1 MARRISYVFE
11 KKEKGEELTKAGI
24 GTRHPLPSDETVTR
38 GDAGTSS
45 SSGETTTGGGG
56 LAGILPLAGI
66 GGGPAGPW
74 Q

>member
-11 KKEKGEELTKAGI
+11 KKKKGEELTKAGI

-56 LAGILPLAGI
+56 
-66 GGGPAGPW
+66 
-74 Q
+74 

>member
-11 KKEKGEELTKAGI
+11 KKKKGEELTKAGT
-24 GTRHPLPSDETVTR
+24 GTSHPLPSDGTVTR

-45 SSGETTTGGGG
+45 SSGETTTGGG